1 MVSWRFEGQHVN
13 HNKRLP
19 PAAAQLPRDAR
30 QGPPLAFAKS
40 LPPRAPKVRPSS
52 PLAQQKDGR
61 ASHFTPLGSNLVRAR

>member
-30 QGPPLAFAKS
+30 QGPPRLRQVTPAKGPESPAVLATGSAEGR
-40 LPPRAPKVRPSS
+40 PGPRTSR
-52 PLAQQKDGR
+52 R
-61 ASHFTPLGSNLVRAR
+61 